1 MNDVLLEL
9 SGIDKVFPGV
19 RALKDAQ
26 FDVRRGEVHALIGEN
41 GAGKST
47 LIKIVSGVY
56 QPDSGEIRLAGA
68 PVEFSN
74 PREAHS
80 AGIATI
86 YQELGL
92 YPELSVAENIFM
104 GHAPTRKRL
113 GFETIDW
120 EQMEAGAEA
129 LLADLNIHNLDVGA
143 KVGALNVGNRQRVEI
158 AKALS
163 LNAQILIMDEPT
175 AALTESDVEQL
186 FSIVRLLR
194 ERGVSIIYI
203 SHRLNEVFEL
213 ADRVTVLRD
222 GEYIG
227 THNVADTSEAELIS
241 MMVGRRIENLF
252 PKQAAQIGEVV
263 LDVRNLNRPPLTR
276 DVSFTVRAGEIVG
289 LAGLVGSG
297 RSETAQV
304 IFGVLPAEA
313 GEIRLNGEAVKITRP
328 SEAVDYGIG
337 YVPEDRGHQGLI
349 REMTIRENTSMAVLE
364 SVSNYSFVNRAKE
377 RTLANRAIQ
386 QLSIR
391 ATGPD
396 QTANKLSGGNQ
407 QKVVVS
413 KWLASNP
420 KLLIMDEPTRG
431 IDVGAKAEIHRL
443 MSRLAAE
450 DGLAILMISSELPE
464 ILAMSDR
471 ILVMREGRL
480 VGEFSREEATQEI
493 IAHAMMSASAVG
505 GAREGDGDY
514 PAPARSI
521 RKGSSPTLANAGN
534 RKKSTS
540 NALGGDLEGD

>member
-1 MNDVLLEL
+1 MTEAPLLEMQE
-9 SGIDKVFPGV
+9 INKHFPGV
-19 RALKDAQ
+19 HALKDAH
-26 FDVRRGEVHALIGEN
+26 FDVRPGEVHALIGEN

-56 QPDSGEIRLAGA
+56 QPDTGNIQLEKQ
-68 PVEFSN
+68 PVHFAD
-74 PREAHS
+74 PREAQY

-104 GHAPTRKRL
+104 GHAPMKKRL
-113 GFETIDW
+113 GFETINW
-120 EQMEAGAEA
+120 EQMETEAEA
-129 LLADLNIHNLDVGA
+129 LLAELNIQNLDVQA
-143 KVGALNVGNRQRVEI
+143 KVGTLNVGNRQRVEI

-163 LNAQILIMDEPT
+163 LNARILIMDEPT

-227 THNVADTSEAELIS
+227 THEVKDTSESELIS
-241 MMVGRRIENLF
+241 MMVGRTIDNLF
-252 PKQAAQIGEVV
+252 PKQDADIGDVV
-263 LDVRNLNRPPLTR
+263 LEVRNLNRPPLTR
-276 DVSFTVRAGEIVG
+276 DISFSVRAGEIVG

-304 IFGVLPAEA
+304 IFGVLTAES
-313 GEIRLNGEAVKITRP
+313 GEILLGGEPVKISRP
-328 SEAVDYGIG
+328 SEAVEYGIG

-349 REMTIRENTSMAVLE
+349 REMTIRENTSMPVLKT
-364 SVSNYSFVNRAKE
+364 VSKNTFINRGKE
-377 RTLANRAIQ
+377 RQLANRSIQ

-396 QTANKLSGGNQ
+396 QITNKLSGGNQ

-450 DGLAILMISSELPE
+450 EGLAILMISSELPE

-480 VGEFSREEATQEI
+480 VGEFTREQATQEV
-493 IAHAMMSASAVG
+493 IAHAMMSEAVRQAA
-505 GAREGDGDY
+505 GAR
-514 PAPARSI
+514 
-521 RKGSSPTLANAGN
+521 L
-534 RKKSTS
+534 
-540 NALGGDLEGD
+540 

>member
-1 MNDVLLEL
+1 MTDALLEL
-9 SGIDKVFPGV
+9 RGIDKNFPGV
-19 RALKDAQ
+19 HALKDAQ

-47 LIKIVSGVY
+47 LIKIIAGVY
-56 QPDSGEIRLAGA
+56 QPDKGEIWLDSE
-68 PVEFSN
+68 PVAFSN
-74 PREAHS
+74 PRESHS

-104 GHAPTRKRL
+104 GHAPKTKRF

-120 EQMEAGAEA
+120 ETMERGAEA
-129 LLADLNIHNLDVGA
+129 LLADLNIDNLDVGA

-163 LNAQILIMDEPT
+163 LDAQILIMDEPT

-227 THNVADTSEAELIS
+227 TRAVPETSEAELIS
-241 MMVGRRIENLF
+241 MMVGRTIENLF
-252 PKQAAQIGEVV
+252 PKQAAAIGDVV
-263 LDVRNLNRPPLTR
+263 LEARHLNRPPLTR
-276 DVSFTVRAGEIVG
+276 DVSFSVRAGEIVG

-304 IFGVLPAEA
+304 IFGVLPAES
-313 GEIRLNGEAVKITRP
+313 GEIWLNGENVKITRP
-328 SEAVDYGIG
+328 SEAVDFGIG

-364 SVSNYSFVNRAKE
+364 TVSKRNFISRAKE
-377 RTLANRAIQ
+377 RALANGAIR

-396 QTANKLSGGNQ
+396 QITNKLSGGNQ

-480 VGEFSREEATQEI
+480 VGEFTRAEATQEM
-493 IAHAMMSASAVG
+493 IAHAMMGASASAVG
-505 GAREGDGDY
+505 A
-514 PAPARSI
+514 
-521 RKGSSPTLANAGN
+521 TL
-534 RKKSTS
+534 
-540 NALGGDLEGD
+540 

>member
-1 MNDVLLEL
+1 MTQTLLNL
-9 SGIDKVFPGV
+9 RDINKYFPGV
-19 RALKDAQ
+19 HALKDAR
-26 FDVRRGEVHALIGEN
+26 FDVRPGEVHALIGEN

-56 QPDSGEIRLAGA
+56 QPDTGETLLDDQ
-68 PVEFSN
+68 PVFFAN
-74 PREAHS
+74 PREAQQ

-92 YPELSVAENIFM
+92 YPELTVAENIFM
-104 GHAPTRKRL
+104 GHAPVRKH
-113 GFETIDW
+113 GFFQAVDW
-120 EQMEAGAEA
+120 ERMETEAEA
-129 LLADLNIHNLDVGA
+129 LLAELNIFNLDVQA

-163 LNAQILIMDEPT
+163 LDARILIMDEPT

-194 ERGVSIIYI
+194 DRGVSIIYI

-227 THNVADTSEAELIS
+227 TQNVEDTSESQLIS
-241 MMVGRRIENLF
+241 MMVGRTIENLF
-252 PKQAAQIGEVV
+252 PKQDAEIGDIV
-263 LDVRNLNRPPLTR
+263 LEVRNLNRPPLTQ
-276 DVSFTVRAGEIVG
+276 DISFTVRAGEIVG

-304 IFGVLPAEA
+304 IFGVLPAES
-313 GEIRLNGEAVKITRP
+313 GSILLNGQPVEIARP
-328 SEAVDYGIG
+328 SEAVQHGIG
-337 YVPEDRGHQGLI
+337 YVPEDRGHQGLV

-364 SVSNYSFVNRAKE
+364 SVSRNTFINRAKE
-377 RTLANRAIQ
+377 RLLANRSIQ

-391 ATGPD
+391 ATGAD
-396 QTANKLSGGNQ
+396 QIVNKLSGGNQ

-431 IDVGAKAEIHRL
+431 VDVGAKSEIHRL
-443 MSRLAAE
+443 MSQLAA
-450 DGLAILMISSELPE
+450 DQGLAILMISSELPE
-464 ILAMSDR
+464 ILGMSDR

-480 VGEFSREEATQEI
+480 VAEFARAEATQENV
-493 IAHAMMSASAVG
+493 AHAMMSEEVRLAAG
-505 GAREGDGDY
+505 
-514 PAPARSI
+514 APA
-521 RKGSSPTLANAGN
+521 
-534 RKKSTS
+534 
-540 NALGGDLEGD
+540 